1 MVNCQSE
8 ITCLSRWAP
17 GIQDMVL
24 ALGHPSTFNATG
36 TVSSEKVKFKIQ
48 CCRICFITETKHQL
62 SYLSQLSVTDRAMP
76 QPVLLAFSRPVWWN
90 HCPAAAAAAHW
101 NFGVTAEFVFAQKTV
116 LWNQGLRGSLGRW
129 TSVQIRKASKKNT
142 KQPYVG
148 FNAFMK

>member
-1 MVNCQSE
+1 MVYCPSK

-62 SYLSQLSVTDRAMP
+62 SYLSQLSVTDELCPNQLSQDRYGTTALLQ
-76 QPVLLAFSRPVWWN
+76 QPPHTGTLEWQLSSSLRKRLFYETR
-90 HCPAAAAAAHW
+90 
-101 NFGVTAEFVFAQKTV
+101 VFAA
-116 LWNQGLRGSLGRW
+116 LWAAGLQCR
-129 TSVQIRKASKKNT
+129 SVRHLKQNRKL
-142 KQPYVG
+142 PYVG